1 MAYTINLTNGTIL
14 TTVADGTVNS
24 TASSLTLIGKNY
36 AGYGDFLNENFIHT
50 IENFAD
56 SSAPTTPLTGQLWWD
71 SAGNLKVYTGSIWQT
86 LSTMTSS
93 SSAPTSS
100 VTGSSWWD
108 TFNQQLN
115 VYNGSSWVLVGPA
128 FTSSTGQSGTI
139 VGTIIDNLAAS
150 HVAVNVYVENTLVG
164 IISKDTEYTPQSVIS
179 GFANVKPGFNLSTA
193 ISNNKFVGSA
203 TNADALG
210 SVAAASYARTDT
222 GTTFNNTVNVAS
234 AAGLTVGTSNNFTV
248 GHSGSLTRLVNNVN
262 NANIAIIA
270 NVAGS
275 LTTAVTIDGNYG
287 STIIANLQTSG
298 AFQTTGFISTSQ
310 GDAATSTTTG
320 AIRVVGGIGLSGN
333 VFTTANV
340 YSGNVITTSNITA
353 GNISISRQIRATGG
367 VQATSAA
374 TGDIVVS
381 GGMGLGGNV
390 WTSGNVI
397 ATQGFYGNING
408 NVIGN
413 VTGNLTGVVI
423 TTGSSSTVGSIT
435 GNWTLTA
442 GSKLQAT
449 YADLAERFEADQMYD
464 AGTVVQFGGDKEI
477 TAVRDELSTDVFGVI
492 SDSAA
497 YLMNAGAGSNATHP
511 AVAISGR
518 VPVKVVGK
526 IKKHDRLVSAGN
538 GMARSANIDEIKPF
552 TVIGRALEDKETP
565 DIGQVK
571 ALVIIN
577 S

>member
-139 VGTIIDNLAAS
+139 VGTIIDSTATS
-150 HVAVNVYVENTLVG
+150 HVAVNVFVENTLVG
-164 IISKDTEYTPQSVIS
+164 IISKDAEYTPQSVIS
-179 GFANVKPGFNLSTA
+179 GFATVRPGFNLSTA
-193 ISNNKFVGSA
+193 VSNNKFVGSA

-340 YSGNVITTSNITA
+340 HSGNVITTSNVSA
-353 GNISISRQIRATGG
+353 GNVNVSRQVRATGG
-367 VQATSAA
+367 VQATSAT

-381 GGMGLGGNV
+381 GGIGLGGNV
-390 WTSGNVI
+390 WTSGNIV
-397 ATQGFYGNING
+397 AGQGFRG
-408 NVIGN
+408 
-413 VTGNLTGVVI
+413 TAL
-423 TTGSSSTVGSIT
+423 TTGASGTAGTIT

-442 GSKLQAT
+442 GSKLEAT

-538 GMARSANIDEIKPF
+538 GLARSAKVDEIKPF
-552 TVIGRALEDKETP
+552 TVIGRALEDKETS

-571 ALVIIN
+571 AVVIIN

>member
-234 AAGLTVGTSNNFTV
+234 ASGLTVGTSNNFTV

-298 AFQTTGFISTSQ
+298 AFQTTGFISTTQ

-367 VQATSAA
+367 VDATSAA

-390 WTSGNVI
+390 WATGNVI
-397 ATQGFYGNING
+397 AGQGFRG
-408 NVIGN
+408 
-413 VTGNLTGVVI
+413 TAL
-423 TTGSSSTVGSIT
+423 TTGASGTGGTIT
-435 GNWTLTA
+435 GNWTLTS
-442 GSKLQAT
+442 GSKLEAT